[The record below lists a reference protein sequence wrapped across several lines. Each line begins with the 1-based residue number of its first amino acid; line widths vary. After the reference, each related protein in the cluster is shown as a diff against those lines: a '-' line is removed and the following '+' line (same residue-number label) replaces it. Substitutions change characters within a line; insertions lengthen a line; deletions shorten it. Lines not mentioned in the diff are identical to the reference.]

1 MTADEINALF
11 ATYDIV
17 EVPTGV
23 SVAVAPEATAM
34 VNVDS
39 GKTLNIREGGTL
51 SLGNSASIING
62 GTLDVQTGGNLTV
75 GLGGSVVNSGTMTV
89 SGNVLLEAGRDGI
102 DDGAMSNEF
111 GGTVRINSGGT
122 VANDGQ
128 IFNGGQMSNSGIIQ
142 NNGTLQNGHMI
153 RADTTASLT
162 NDSSGIIQGNGYIYS
177 YTGFTNNGKIE
188 GELSFYNAQGGTVTN
203 TATGI
208 VSCRIYNEAE
218 VPDSGTQFNNAGQ
231 IQINKDQILING
243 GTLINDVPG
252 SIVIAE
258 GGTVSN
264 LEGSYIINNGTITNH
279 GTINNKGTITNNGT
293 YHGDNGKV
301 VNDTSGIL
309 DGTNPITNYIS
320 SPV

>member
-1 MTADEINALF
+1 M
-11 ATYDIV
+11 
-17 EVPTGV
+17 
-23 SVAVAPEATAM
+23 
-34 VNVDS
+34 
-39 GKTLNIREGGTL
+39 
-51 SLGNSASIING
+51 
-62 GTLDVQTGGNLTV
+62 
-75 GLGGSVVNSGTMTV
+75 
-89 SGNVLLEAGRDGI
+89 
-102 DDGAMSNEF
+102 
-111 GGTVRINSGGT
+111 
-122 VANDGQ
+122 
-128 IFNGGQMSNSGIIQ
+128 
-142 NNGTLQNGHMI
+142 
-153 RADTTASLT
+153 
-162 NDSSGIIQGNGYIYS
+162 
-177 YTGFTNNGKIE
+177 
-188 GELSFYNAQGGTVTN
+188 SFYNAQGGTVTN
-203 TATGI
+203 TAMGI
-208 VSCRIYNEAE
+208 MSCRIYNEAE

-243 GTLINDVPG
+243 GTLINDVSG